1 MPPKTQDSVDQP
13 LQAVVLAHDL
23 EQAFR
28 PLQMSSV
35 ELCGRKILDHA
46 LEGLARAGCGEILI
60 AGRPEDAFEPP
71 HQLLGRDG
79 RAVKIQHVTLA
90 GCTSEGDY
98 LRELDRCGS
107 VKSDP
112 FILLRGDCVVA
123 LDNLLPIVEA
133 HKKRKKTKDADATL
147 TVLLADGGARAAT
160 LRPV

>member
-35 ELCGRKILDHA
+35 ELCGRTILETA

-60 AGRPEDAFEPP
+60 AGRPEDAFDPP
-71 HQLLGRDG
+71 RLLGRDG
-79 RAVKIQHVTLA
+79 REVKIQHVALA

-98 LRELDRCGS
+98 LRELDRGAAAS
-107 VKSDP
+107 S
-112 FILLRGDCVVA
+112 R
-123 LDNLLPIVEA
+123 
-133 HKKRKKTKDADATL
+133 TL
-147 TVLLADGGARAAT
+147 SYC
-160 LRPV
+160 

>member
-35 ELCGRKILDHA
+35 ELCGRTILDTA

-60 AGRPEDAFEPP
+60 AGRSEDCFEPP
-71 HQLLGRDG
+71 SNLLGRDG

-112 FILLRGDCVVA
+112 FIL
-123 LDNLLPIVEA
+123 
-133 HKKRKKTKDADATL
+133 
-147 TVLLADGGARAAT
+147 
-160 LRPV
+160 